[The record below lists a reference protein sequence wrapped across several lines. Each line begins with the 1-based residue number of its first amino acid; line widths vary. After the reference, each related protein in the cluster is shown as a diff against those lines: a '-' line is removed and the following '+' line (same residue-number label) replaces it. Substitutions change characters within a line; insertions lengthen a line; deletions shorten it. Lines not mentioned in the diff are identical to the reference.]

1 MKNLKTLVA
10 AALVAAL
17 PCLAHAQTSPGWTKN
32 FVPTAGQWNQ
42 AFASKQDYLGSPP
55 LLIGGGTLTGK
66 LITAASTT
74 NGAGFN
80 LPPGTAP
87 TSPANGDLWST
98 SSGVY
103 ARVNGVTID
112 LVGGTAPSITVGSTA
127 VLSGTAGAV
136 LWNNAGTLANSGIS
150 INTAGNVA
158 IGGSSATTARAL
170 LIGGTA
176 TGGTTV
182 YGVRVGQTADS
193 GVTAN
198 LITFSSAPSTAAAAY
213 TVAAN
218 YHYLA
223 NGTVIGA
230 GSSITAQFGFAVSSD
245 MTTATT
251 NYAFRGDLAA
261 SGAARWNAYMAGTAP
276 NYFGGAVG
284 IGTTSVTSG
293 NTSLRIGGN
302 ATGSTSFNANWI
314 NQTIASDVTTAYAAF
329 TSQIS
334 TAAASFTLGEIN
346 HFYAASLTVG
356 AGSAITNQYGF
367 RVPSTLTG
375 ATNNYGFHGNLA
387 AATGVW
393 NVYMAGTAANYM
405 AGNLLIGTTT
415 GLQSSVRVA
424 KNITGSTFSN
434 GVASIG
440 TVQSDVT
447 SRADMFITAPATQA
461 TAFTLAELVHYQA
474 QQGTFGA
481 GSTVTVQKGFQVDS
495 NLTGAGTNYGFYG
508 NLAAATGVWNAYM
521 AGTARNYMAG
531 ALSIGGTTDPGTG
544 GLFVNGQVGIGGVT
558 VAGSTFRIAS
568 NITGSVNSQ
577 AVRVEANVQSDV
589 TNIGRGFLTV
599 LGTQAASFS
608 VNINHYE
615 AAQGTFGAG
624 STVGSQRAFYA
635 GSGLTGG
642 SNNYGFFGDL
652 AAAATSWNFYGNGTA
667 RNYMAGALS
676 IGATTDPGTAGFLVA
691 NGLAA
696 TTATAFLD
704 DTTALTTGVGG
715 KLNLRGV
722 NNASAQVAYASIKG
736 YATNGTSPTE
746 SGELRVFSRVSGV
759 ETLAARFHGNS
770 GITLPASYYV
780 NFGTTSGSGGQG
792 IRQSGGIMQIANTA
806 GTWANIATNSGTLT
820 NGNCVSINSSGQF
833 VDAGGP
839 CTTGGGGGTVA
850 SSTINQVAAYTAAT
864 TVAGVALNATATAMY
879 LRQVSSGAPAFAQ
892 VAFSELNLG
901 TQSANTVLAGPTSGG
916 AATPAYRLL
925 TAVDI
930 PTTVQVDAVSRFGLV
945 GDDSTNNDSA
955 ISAMVT
961 YINANPNTTVFIR
974 PGKYRY
980 SAAWPVITN
989 TGAIE
994 CAQNSQLRSTSTT
1007 NNDVRIGDTSTPA
1020 YYFRVSFCNF
1030 RPTVLKTAGSA
1041 ITVDGGSGWVKLDDL
1056 TFEYVYQPI
1065 NVAFA
1070 TQLFINRPNFRYIYG
1085 PCGICM
1091 RGSYGK
1097 PNSGVNILNG
1107 SSDNPY
1113 VSGIAAP
1120 DASKPKAYAPT
1131 TAFSAG
1137 DLVNVNNYI
1146 WQAQNNGTTGG
1157 ASSPA
1162 VLPSTNETSPTTTNV
1177 ADGTVNWRFISSNS
1191 LAWVLMD
1198 SYTYSVNDIGSRWID
1213 GAYGYRMQ
1221 DSTPITV
1228 TGSISGT
1235 TLTVTAVSS
1244 GQLALGAFIT
1254 GTGVAANTRITALG
1268 TGTGGTGTYTVS
1280 TSQTVASTSIT
1291 VMCGPASSCP
1301 WWFDVVRG
1309 DSDHAYL
1316 SAVFLAS
1323 GRGFRA
1329 TMPWFGSALT
1339 GNGLVEDTAYIG
1351 ETAVTDG
1358 EIVGNA
1364 QTGILLN
1371 NPIGKSSIFSNILLT
1386 LNSAQSS
1393 GTFNGFTT
1401 VANRTEF
1408 SFIGNRCTPENRAT
1422 ADTQNFCAVIGA
1434 TNSACKVTLN
1444 RATSQ
1449 VAGSGSS
1456 GFSVGA
1462 CTTTADNY

>member
-1 MKNLKTLVA
+1 MKKILAVRALLA
-10 AALVAAL
+10 AALLWAASLL
-17 PCLAHAQTSPGWTKN
+17 PAAAQTSPGWTYGY
-32 FVPTAGQWNQ
+32 VPTVAQWN
-42 AFASKQDYLGSPP
+42 AVFAAKQDYLGAPP
-55 LLIGGGTLTGK
+55 LLTTGGTMTGK
-66 LITAASTT
+66 LATSASTT
-74 NGAGFN
+74 VRAGFN
-80 LPPGTAP
+80 VPPGTAP
-87 TSPANGDLWST
+87 TSPVNGDLWST

-158 IGGSSATTARAL
+158 IGGSSATAGRAL

-198 LITFSSAPSTAAAAY
+198 LTTFSSAPSTAAAAY

-230 GSSITAQFGFAVSSD
+230 GSSINAQFGFAVSSD

-261 SGAARWNAYMAGTAP
+261 SGAARWN
-276 NYFGGAVG
+276 V
-284 IGTTSVTSG
+284 
-293 NTSLRIGGN
+293 
-302 ATGSTSFNANWI
+302 
-314 NQTIASDVTTAYAAF
+314 
-329 TSQIS
+329 
-334 TAAASFTLGEIN
+334 
-346 HFYAASLTVG
+346 
-356 AGSAITNQYGF
+356 
-367 RVPSTLTG
+367 
-375 ATNNYGFHGNLA
+375 
-387 AATGVW
+387 
-393 NVYMAGTAANYM
+393 
-405 AGNLLIGTTT
+405 
-415 GLQSSVRVA
+415 
-424 KNITGSTFSN
+424 
-434 GVASIG
+434 
-440 TVQSDVT
+440 
-447 SRADMFITAPATQA
+447 
-461 TAFTLAELVHYQA
+461 
-474 QQGTFGA
+474 
-481 GSTVTVQKGFQVDS
+481 
-495 NLTGAGTNYGFYG
+495 
-508 NLAAATGVWNAYM
+508 YM

-558 VAGSTFRIAS
+558 VAGTTFKIAS

-589 TNIGRGFLTV
+589 TNISRGFLTV

-615 AAQGTFGAG
+615 AAQGGFGAG

-642 SNNYGFFGDL
+642 TNNYGFFGDL

-676 IGATTDPGTAGFLVA
+676 IGATTDPGTAGLLVA

-696 TTATAFLD
+696 TTATASLD

-722 NNASAQVAYASIKG
+722 NNVGATQVAYASIKG

-746 SGELRVFSRVSGV
+746 SGELRVFSRISGA
-759 ETLAARFHGNS
+759 ETIAARFVGGT
-770 GITLPASYYV
+770 GIIVPTSHYV
-780 NFGTTSGSGGQG
+780 NFGATGGSAGQG

-850 SSTINQVAAYTAAT
+850 SSTINQVAAYTGAT

-930 PTTVQVDAVSRFGLV
+930 PTTVQVDGVSRFGLV

-1235 TLTVTAVSS
+1235 TLTVSAVSS
-1244 GQLALGAFIT
+1244 GQLAVGAFIT

-1408 SFIGNRCTPENRAT
+1408 SFIGNRCTPENGAT

>member
-1 MKNLKTLVA
+1 MWKKLCAAA
-10 AALVAAL
+10 AALAL
-17 PCLAHAQTSPGWTKN
+17 TTSLAIAQTNPGLTQGQKLT
-32 FVPTAGQWNQ
+32 PAQWNNL
-42 AFASKQDYLGSPP
+42 FASKQDYLGAAP
-55 LLIGGGTLTGK
+55 LLVTGGTMTGK

-74 NGAGFN
+74 NGAGLN

-87 TSPANGDLWST
+87 TSPVNGDLWST
-98 SSGVY
+98 NSGVY

-127 VLSGTAGAV
+127 VLSGTSGAV

-158 IGGSSATTARAL
+158 IGGSSATAGRAL

-198 LITFSSAPSTAAAAY
+198 LITFSSAPSTAAAAF
-213 TVAAN
+213 TVATN
-218 YHYLA
+218 YHYIA

-230 GSSITAQFGFAVSSD
+230 GSSINAQFGFAVSSD

-251 NYAFRGDLAA
+251 NY
-261 SGAARWNAYMAGTAP
+261 
-276 NYFGGAVG
+276 
-284 IGTTSVTSG
+284 
-293 NTSLRIGGN
+293 
-302 ATGSTSFNANWI
+302 
-314 NQTIASDVTTAYAAF
+314 
-329 TSQIS
+329 
-334 TAAASFTLGEIN
+334 
-346 HFYAASLTVG
+346 
-356 AGSAITNQYGF
+356 
-367 RVPSTLTG
+367 
-375 ATNNYGFHGNLA
+375 
-387 AATGVW
+387 
-393 NVYMAGTAANYM
+393 
-405 AGNLLIGTTT
+405 
-415 GLQSSVRVA
+415 
-424 KNITGSTFSN
+424 
-434 GVASIG
+434 
-440 TVQSDVT
+440 
-447 SRADMFITAPATQA
+447 
-461 TAFTLAELVHYQA
+461 
-474 QQGTFGA
+474 
-481 GSTVTVQKGFQVDS
+481 
-495 NLTGAGTNYGFYG
+495 GFYG
-508 NLAAATGVWNAYM
+508 NLAAATGVWNTYM
-521 AGTARNYMAG
+521 NGTAANYFAG
-531 ALSIGGTTDPGTG
+531 SVGVGTTSTTAAK
-544 GLFVNGQVGIGGVT
+544 VT
-558 VAGSTFRIAS
+558 VAISPQQTALRLDNGTVALDF
-568 NITGSVNSQ
+568 
-577 AVRVEANVQSDV
+577 
-589 TNIGRGFLTV
+589 IG
-599 LGTQAASFS
+599 
-608 VNINHYE
+608 E
-615 AAQGTFGAG
+615 P
-624 STVGSQRAFYA
+624 TVGDRVWRLVNYSSLATGGFEFYA
-635 GSGLTGG
+635 GNAAYLATRLKIQNDGPVIVTNG
-642 SNNYGFFGDL
+642 S
-652 AAAATSWNFYGNGTA
+652 
-667 RNYMAGALS
+667 
-676 IGATTDPGTAGFLVA
+676 
-691 NGLAA
+691 AA

-704 DTTALTTGVGG
+704 DTTALTSGVGG
-715 KLNLRGV
+715 KLSLRGV
-722 NNASAQVAYASIKG
+722 NNVGATQVAYASIKG

-746 SGELRVFSRVSGV
+746 SGELRVFSRLSGA
-759 ETLAARFHGNS
+759 ETIAARLVGGT
-770 GITLPASYYV
+770 GIIVPTSHYV
-780 NFGTTSGSGGQG
+780 NFGATGGSGGQG

-850 SSTINQVAAYTAAT
+850 SSTINQVAAYTGAT

-930 PTTVQVDAVSRFGLV
+930 PTTVQVDGVSRFGLV

-1091 RGSYGK
+1091 RGTYGK

-1280 TSQTVASTSIT
+1280 SSQTVASTTIT

-1316 SAVFLAS
+1316 SAVFLSS

-1339 GNGLVEDTAYIG
+1339 GNGLVEDTNYIG

-1422 ADTQNFCAVIGA
+1422 ADTQNYCAVIGA

-1449 VAGSGSS
+1449 VAGSGSA
-1456 GFSVGA
+1456 GFAVGA